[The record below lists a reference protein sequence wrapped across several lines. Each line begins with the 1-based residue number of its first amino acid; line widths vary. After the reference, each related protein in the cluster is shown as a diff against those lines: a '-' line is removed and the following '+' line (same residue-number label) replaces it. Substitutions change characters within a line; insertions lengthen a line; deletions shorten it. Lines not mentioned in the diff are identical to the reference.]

1 MKNEKNLLNLEK
13 NIKIKMNLI
22 KEGKLLPKD
31 SGIGKL
37 INSLK
42 PLDEPLYDKI
52 MVEYKDILANRL
64 NTSQI
69 D

>member
-52 MVEYKDILANRL
+52 MVEYKDILANR
-64 NTSQI
+64 
-69 D
+69 

>member
-13 NIKIKMNLI
+13 NIKLKMNLI

-52 MVEYKDILANRL
+52 MVEYKDILANR
-64 NTSQI
+64 
-69 D
+69 